1 MKIFLVEDEV
11 FALRTL
17 CKKVRD
23 LSPDYEIAGTASDG
37 VEALPL
43 ILEARPEVVITD
55 IRMSRMDGLTLIRE
69 MKEAGVSAIPVILSG
84 YQEFEYAKQAIH
96 LGVNDYLLKPI
107 EMNELKECLESCRK
121 RLKET
126 HTPQNIYSFF
136 SGNEPLNISS
146 FTSGGSI
153 LICYFIF
160 CTPLSNSGSLL
171 HPVAGYIS
179 NTVIQDCFT
188 SRVPGNTVLSFD
200 GIFSNEKVVLLD
212 FVGSPEE
219 TDRMLQGITAEF
231 TERFGFPVT
240 CYYMS
245 SPSEVIGP
253 NIQSA
258 HQNCVRNTVLGVS
271 RCCHTLPSP
280 EPAEN
285 MTDLIEL
292 LTILLRQDDRDLIHS
307 NLLRLCMKWKK
318 EQRTIV
324 ASQADLIFIL
334 NALNQNFHDR
344 RDRRIDSVFY
354 AENIY
359 CFSSSFEELASNFSL
374 LLTELFGSQNPAEE
388 QSLRGEE
395 LVEKIEDYFR
405 NNLSHSLTLQLLADE
420 MNVSKVHLCRV
431 FKKYRNMTPID
442 SFNRMKIERA
452 RELLVR
458 FTSLPLQKISDMLGF
473 SDVYYFSKVF
483 KKIEGTSPS
492 AYRKA
497 HS

>member
-1 MKIFLVEDEV
+1 MKIFIVEDEV

-200 GIFSNEKVVLLD
+200 GIFSNEKVVLLNLI
-212 FVGSPEE
+212 GSPEE

-231 TERFGFPVT
+231 AER
-240 CYYMS
+240 
-245 SPSEVIGP
+245 
-253 NIQSA
+253 
-258 HQNCVRNTVLGVS
+258 S
-271 RCCHTLPSP
+271 R
-280 EPAEN
+280 
-285 MTDLIEL
+285 
-292 LTILLRQDDRDLIHS
+292 
-307 NLLRLCMKWKK
+307 
-318 EQRTIV
+318 
-324 ASQADLIFIL
+324 
-334 NALNQNFHDR
+334 
-344 RDRRIDSVFY
+344 
-354 AENIY
+354 
-359 CFSSSFEELASNFSL
+359 
-374 LLTELFGSQNPAEE
+374 
-388 QSLRGEE
+388 
-395 LVEKIEDYFR
+395 
-405 NNLSHSLTLQLLADE
+405 
-420 MNVSKVHLCRV
+420 
-431 FKKYRNMTPID
+431 
-442 SFNRMKIERA
+442 
-452 RELLVR
+452 
-458 FTSLPLQKISDMLGF
+458 
-473 SDVYYFSKVF
+473 
-483 KKIEGTSPS
+483 
-492 AYRKA
+492 
-497 HS
+497 